1 MEQRHLHSPISHFL
15 KYTEKEYTSR
25 ARQWF
30 QKMLVQIPA
39 QPVIQIPAVT
49 LNPKVLHSLV
59 TFENKAFSKL
69 LRSEIEMTLLK
80 E

>member
-1 MEQRHLHSPISHFL
+1 
-15 KYTEKEYTSR
+15 
-25 ARQWF
+25 
-30 QKMLVQIPA
+30 MLVQFPA
-39 QPVIQIPAVT
+39 QLVIQIPAVT